1 MEAFF
6 WAALGFLVLA
16 GATGGAFA
24 GLRAW
29 RAWQVFTS
37 FAATAGAGAERLVTR
52 TAELAAH
59 SERTTARV
67 EELSA
72 AVARLQRALGRGRL
86 LLGATDE
93 AFDLLRT
100 IRAFVPQK

>member
-16 GATGGAFA
+16 GVADGAFA

-37 FAATAGAGAERLVTR
+37 FAATAGAGAERLVAR
-52 TAELAAH
+52 TEELGAH
-59 SERTTARV
+59 AERTTARV
-67 EELSA
+67 EELA
-72 AVARLQRALGRGRL
+72 AATARLERALARGRI
-86 LLGATDE
+86 LLGATRE
-93 AFDLLRT
+93 PLDLLRAV
-100 IRAFVPQK
+100 RAFVPQK